1 MTTTGTAAARALH
14 RDDIVIWPDGTWAH
28 LGDVWNGGY
37 SFMSD
42 DYEIVD
48 LEDAVRLKEH
58 GIDVDA

>member
-1 MTTTGTAAARALH
+1 MTTTGTAVARAFLC
-14 RDDIVIWPDGTWAH
+14 DNIAVWPDGTWTH

-42 DYEIVD
+42 DYEIVRLD
-48 LEDAVRLKEH
+48 EAARLKEH